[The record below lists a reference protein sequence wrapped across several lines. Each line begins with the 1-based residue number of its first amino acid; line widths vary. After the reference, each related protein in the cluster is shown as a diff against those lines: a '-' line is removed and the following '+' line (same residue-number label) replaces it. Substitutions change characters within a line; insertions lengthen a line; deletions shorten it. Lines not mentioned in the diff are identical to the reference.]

1 MKQMACHVNFGI
13 LVWWGKFV
21 DIGIVGFR
29 FLYDVMSEQSEAI
42 RGQVQ
47 EFQTTVRSISTAC
60 FLLNWGLKSSDF
72 YWCLVFQ
79 SPGK

>member
-29 FLYDVMSEQSEAI
+29 FLYDVD
-42 RGQVQ
+42 V
-47 EFQTTVRSISTAC
+47 
-60 FLLNWGLKSSDF
+60 
-72 YWCLVFQ
+72 
-79 SPGK
+79 